1 MPQETCAGSRRPD
14 DGHARLIGMSRPRV
28 LIALDTCRG
37 WSRGV
42 LRGFAQIAHEQG
54 WTILHYHPDVNLHWL
69 SAGFRPD
76 AAVLGPEYSGLPWP
90 AALRRCVS
98 VAVNI
103 DRTAEGI
110 ASVCLDEGRIAEL
123 AFEHLFGRG
132 FRNLTTFRLE
142 DATFAKLR
150 EARFNALAQRAAARL
165 QPAWW
170 AHAPMPHLED
180 GASMIQWLAGIERPC
195 GIFACCDTWAR
206 VVARYAHAA
215 QLRVPEEIALVG
227 ADNDLL
233 ECEIMV
239 PPLSSI
245 AVPWRSVGERAARLV
260 QAGLS
265 GTAVAGTAELVEPIG
280 VVTRRSSDSLAIE
293 DPLVARAVTWIHQ
306 QAEKPVTVPMV
317 AAAVGATRQ
326 QLERRFR
333 RALGRTV
340 MQEVRR
346 AHVEIARNLLST
358 TALPLPEIAEKSGF
372 TNATLL
378 SVTFRREVGIPPG
391 VYRRRAGQ
399 WLDSDDD

>member
-1 MPQETCAGSRRPD
+1 
-14 DGHARLIGMSRPRV
+14 MSRPRV
-28 LIALDTCRG
+28 LIALDTRRG

-42 LRGFAQIAHEQG
+42 LRGFAQVAHEQG
-54 WTILHYHPDVNLHWL
+54 WAILHYHPDVNLPWL
-69 SAGFRPD
+69 SAGFRPN

-90 AALRRCVS
+90 LALRRCVS

-110 ASVCLDEGRIAEL
+110 ASVCLNEGRIAEL

-132 FRNLTTFRLE
+132 FRNLTTFRVE
-142 DATFAKLR
+142 DATFARLR
-150 EARFNALAQRAAARL
+150 EERFNAAAQRAGARL

-170 AHAPMPHLED
+170 TYTEMPHLED
-180 GASMIQWLAGIERPC
+180 GASMMQWLSRIERPC
-195 GIFACCDTWAR
+195 GIFACCDNWAR
-206 VVARYAHAA
+206 VVARYAQAV

-233 ECEIMV
+233 ECEIMA

-245 AVPWRSVGERAARLV
+245 AVPWRSVGEQVARLV

-265 GTAVAGTAELVEPIG
+265 GQQVAGTAVTVDPIG
-280 VVTRRSSDSLAIE
+280 VVARRSSDALAIE
-293 DPLVARAVTWIHQ
+293 DPLVAHAVSWIQQ

-317 AAAVGATRQ
+317 AHAVGATRQ

-333 RALGRTV
+333 RSLGRTV

-346 AHVEIARNLLST
+346 AHVELARELLST
-358 TALPLPEIAEKSGF
+358 TTLPLSEVAERSGF

-378 SVTFRREVGIPPG
+378 SVTFRREVGEPPG
-391 VYRRRAGQ
+391 VYRRRAAESR
-399 WLDSDDD
+399 DSDED

>member
-1 MPQETCAGSRRPD
+1 
-14 DGHARLIGMSRPRV
+14 
-28 LIALDTCRG
+28 
-37 WSRGV
+37 V
-42 LRGFAQIAHEQG
+42 LRGFAQVAHEQG
-54 WTILHYHPDVNLHWL
+54 WTILHYHPDLNLHWL

-123 AFEHLFGRG
+123 AFEHLFERG
-132 FRNLTTFRLE
+132 FRNLTTFRFE
-142 DATFAKLR
+142 DTAFAKLR
-150 EARFNALAQRAAARL
+150 EARFHAAAQAAGARL

-180 GASMIQWLAGIERPC
+180 GASMMQWLARIERPC
-195 GIFACCDTWAR
+195 GIFACSDTWAR
-206 VVARYAHAA
+206 VVARYAQAA
-215 QLRVPEEIALVG
+215 QLRVPEELALIG
-227 ADNDLL
+227 ADNDVL

-245 AVPWRSVGERAARLV
+245 AVPWCSVGERVARLV

-265 GTAVAGTAELVEPIG
+265 GTPVAGTADIVQPSG
-280 VVTRRSSDSLAIE
+280 VVARRSSDSLAIE
-293 DPLVARAVTWIHQ
+293 DPLVSRAVAWIHE
-306 QAEKPVTVPMV
+306 QAEQPVTVPMV
-317 AAAVGATRQ
+317 ARAVGATRQ

-346 AHVEIARNLLST
+346 AHVEIARDLLSST
-358 TALPLPEIAEKSGF
+358 SLPLSEIAKKSGF

-378 SVTFRREVGIPPG
+378 SVTFRREVGEPPG
-391 VYRRRAGQ
+391 AYRRRVGQ
-399 WLDSDDD
+399 WVDSDED